1 MWRLMMNVANFS
13 CCESSNRA
21 DGQAGGGWV
30 LDAEERRRLIELL
43 ASGCSRR
50 IAAMQIGCEASAIT
64 RTAEEDR
71 TFAAEVIRAESN
83 LEGKLL
89 DSVRRAAEADR
100 DWRAAAWL
108 LERRNPLDYT
118 ARAAQTFTCEQ
129 VTQLFVAVLNSL
141 RDKLPL
147 PVRDQAVQEL
157 NALLVELDRMGADG
171 KGAKALR
178 NSMGPG

>member
-1 MWRLMMNVANFS
+1 MNEAK
-13 CCESSNRA
+13 CCEAVNRA
-21 DGQAGGGWV
+21 DGEAGGGV

-50 IAAMQIGCEASAIT
+50 IAAMQMGYEPSAIA
-64 RTAEEDR
+64 RTAEGDR
-71 TFAAEVIRAESN
+71 TFAAEVIRAESS

-89 DSVRRAAEADR
+89 GSVRRAAEADR

-129 VTQLFVAVLNSL
+129 VTQLFVAVLNS
-141 RDKLPL
+141 
-147 PVRDQAVQEL
+147 VRDQVPLAVRAQAVQEL
-157 NALLVELDRMGADG
+157 NTLLVELDRVGAEG
-171 KGAKALR
+171 KGARAR
-178 NSMGPG
+178 SQ